1 MSMQNKKSLLLIF
14 TFLIIAGVISAQAEA
29 AEDPRFFGTYCGA
42 LSGNLEVKVKFLG
55 LTVSTKRAR
64 INVSL
69 NANAD
74 YRETARRNGLV
85 FGDGS
90 AEVSSVVGDEE
101 IRSRV
106 PEGTLMPFVFSGV
119 VVNRGELNLTA
130 RAPERESY
138 STTVTLSEDGDRLTI
153 PVASEAITISGI
165 RMNIPPGFAIVL
177 GKDFCANSAPTARI
191 IAPVASNFL
200 WGEPV
205 VFRAAVS
212 DTEDATFPPER
223 LVWSSDRDGRMGNG
237 ISIRENFLSPGTHNI
252 TFSATDS
259 GGRIATAEKR
269 IVVQNNPPRA
279 PRITSPAGS
288 TFYVGQEI
296 TFRGWAQD
304 RESGDLVGDALVWR
318 SSLVSAPLGTGE
330 RIKTTL
336 PEGAHNITLTATD
349 RDGFSSSASK
359 SLTVLPLPPGNTP
372 PVVAIISPYNRVG
385 MGDGECM
392 TLVAEASDIQD
403 GVLTGDALV
412 WRGSYVQGGAVRSRN
427 LGRGERV
434 EMCSPPTT
442 GRDTWHTISVEARDG
457 GGLRSSDS
465 IKVYVIPGGLI

>member
-1 MSMQNKKSLLLIF
+1 MSIRNNKSLLFIF
-14 TFLIIAGVISAQAEA
+14 TFLIIVGDIFAQAEA

-42 LSGNLEVKVKFLG
+42 ISGNLKVKVKFLG
-55 LTVSTKRAR
+55 ITVGRKRAR

-74 YRETARRNGLV
+74 YRGTARRNGMV

-90 AEVSSVVGDEE
+90 AQVASVVGDEE

-106 PEGTLMPFVFSGV
+106 PVGTLMPFVFSGV
-119 VVNRGELNLTA
+119 VANRGELNLTA

-165 RMNIPPGFAIVL
+165 RMNIPEGFAIVL
-177 GKDFCANSAPTARI
+177 GKDFCGNSAPTARI
-191 IAPVASNFL
+191 IAPAASSFL

-205 VFRAAVS
+205 VFRATVS
-212 DTEDATFPPER
+212 DTEDAAFPPER
-223 LVWSSDRDGRMGNG
+223 LVWSSDRDGRMGSG
-237 ISIRENFLSPGTHNI
+237 ISIRKNFLTPGTHNI
-252 TFSATDS
+252 IFAATDS
-259 GGRIATAEKR
+259 GGRIVTADKR
-269 IVVQNNPPRA
+269 IVIQNNPPRA
-279 PRITSPAGS
+279 PRITSPRGS

-318 SSLVSAPLGTGE
+318 SDLVTASLGTG
-330 RIKTTL
+330 RLVKTTL

-349 RDGFSSSASK
+349 RDGFSSSASI
-359 SLTVLPLPPGNTP
+359 SLSVLPLPPGNTP
-372 PVVAIISPYNRVG
+372 PVVAIISPDDRTG

-392 TLVAEASDIQD
+392 TLVAEASDLQD
-403 GVLTGDALV
+403 GVLIGDALV
-412 WRGSYVQGGAVRSRN
+412 WRGSYIQGGSVRSRN

-434 EMCSPPTT
+434 EMCNPPTS
-442 GRDTWHTISVEARDG
+442 GHDTWHTISVEARDS
-457 GGLRSSDS
+457 GGLPSTDS